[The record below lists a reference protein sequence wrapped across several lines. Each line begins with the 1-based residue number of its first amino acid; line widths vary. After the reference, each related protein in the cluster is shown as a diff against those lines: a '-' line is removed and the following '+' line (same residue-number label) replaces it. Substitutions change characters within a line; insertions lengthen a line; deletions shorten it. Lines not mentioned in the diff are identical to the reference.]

1 MYKNWAHSIYHITG
15 KYNTKENGD
24 TSCYS
29 SCLYG
34 LQNYEKKSELGISD
48 IKKKDMP
55 IVKKYKI

>member
-1 MYKNWAHSIYHITG
+1 MYKNWAHIIYHITG
-15 KYNTKENGD
+15 KSNAKQNGD
-24 TSCYS
+24 TSYCY

-34 LQNYEKKSELGISD
+34 LQNYEKKSELGISN

>member
-24 TSCYS
+24 TSNCS

>member
-15 KYNTKENGD
+15 KSNTKQNED
-24 TSCYS
+24 TSYCS

>member
-15 KYNTKENGD
+15 KYNTMENGD
-24 TSCYS
+24 TSSYYYS
-29 SCLYG
+29 LYG

>member
-1 MYKNWAHSIYHITG
+1 MYKNWAHIIYHITG
-15 KYNTKENGD
+15 KSNTKQNGD
-24 TSCYS
+24 TSYCYY
-29 SCLYG
+29 CLYG

>member
-1 MYKNWAHSIYHITG
+1 MYKNWAHIIYHITG
-15 KYNTKENGD
+15 KSNTKQNGD
-24 TSCYS
+24 TSYCY

-34 LQNYEKKSELGISD
+34 LQNYEKKSELGISN